1 MQAWYVH
8 LSLVVYLSSERRAA
22 CCCRQ
27 LRLPPQLL
35 LLQKRRQLSGP
46 VPQPNLTPVL
56 AAAAPG
62 TGLQDTWITSH
73 SSNSS
78 GSNGSSVVP
87 PISQTMVAVLTDGS
101 GWLYHP
107 DMGLWL
113 LIKGPAAAAAAPG
126 QPGFTGL
133 AATVSTIAAGIART
147 GDAEKLRA
155 ATAAAAAAAAVQV
168 PLSRVLLPPAGP
180 ELSVWQRREAWLQ
193 LSAAELLGDAAGY
206 QTWLGLL
213 VGLLARERDVV
224 SVICIGPGY
233 LPAWQMWMEKSPPL
247 HTVLV
252 VARMFPVHIR

>member
-1 MQAWYVH
+1 M
-8 LSLVVYLSSERRAA
+8 LSLVIPLTNAW
-22 CCCRQ
+22 CC
-27 LRLPPQLL
+27 LLLPLPLPTRLLL

-46 VPQPNLTPVL
+46 VPQPNLAPVL

-73 SSNSS
+73 SSS

-126 QPGFTGL
+126 QPGFTGM

-155 ATAAAAAAAAVQV
+155 ATAAAAAAAAMQV

-224 SVICIGPGY
+224 SVI
-233 LPAWQMWMEKSPPL
+233 
-247 HTVLV
+247 
-252 VARMFPVHIR
+252 